1 MLLCK
6 PFAIEGIEGRH
17 FEPRWVPDCV
27 PLHWIGPSSSSLLPN
42 GGGLEG
48 SDLLLKS
55 LHPMTGIT
63 ISSLTLRLYFAL
75 AIGLDLRLDFVIS
88 LVRRMK
94 ANGAVRVGAFLIL
107 AVACRASMLG
117 LFLAHTLYYLLN
129 YSL

>member
-27 PLHWIGPSSSSLLPN
+27 PLHWIGPSSSDFLPN
-42 GGGLEG
+42 SGGLEG

-55 LHPMTGIT
+55 LHPMTGVT

-75 AIGLDLRLDFVIS
+75 VVGLDLRLDFCHQ
-88 LVRRMK
+88 
-94 ANGAVRVGAFLIL
+94 AHEENGSEWSCLSRSSPCPCCG
-107 AVACRASMLG
+107 
-117 LFLAHTLYYLLN
+117 
-129 YSL
+129 